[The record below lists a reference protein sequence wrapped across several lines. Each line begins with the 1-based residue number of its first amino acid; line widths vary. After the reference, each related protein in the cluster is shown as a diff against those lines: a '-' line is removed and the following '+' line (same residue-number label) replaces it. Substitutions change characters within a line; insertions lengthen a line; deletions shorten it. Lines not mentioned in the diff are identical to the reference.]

1 MIRISPVTLANTKS
15 DAALGGA
22 PGSKLPAQTKTNNQH
37 TKLNQAMPV
46 RGTPQ

>member
-1 MIRISPVTLANTKS
+1 MIRIAPAALAANTTP

-22 PGSKLPAQTKTNNQH
+22 PGSEESAPTKTNNH

-46 RGTPQ
+46 RTPQ

>member
-1 MIRISPVTLANTKS
+1 MIRIAPAALAANTTP

-22 PGSKLPAQTKTNNQH
+22 PGSEESAQTKTNNQH

-46 RGTPQ
+46 RTPQ